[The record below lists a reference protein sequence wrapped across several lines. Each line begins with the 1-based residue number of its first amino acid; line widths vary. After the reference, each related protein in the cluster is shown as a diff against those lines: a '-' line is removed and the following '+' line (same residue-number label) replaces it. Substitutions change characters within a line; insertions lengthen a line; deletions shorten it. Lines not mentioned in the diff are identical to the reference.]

1 MGFETLSSELQNLM
15 VVNYQYTA
23 KWFIFILFT
32 FLSLFYVSVIFSQRR
47 KTTSI
52 ITLLYRI
59 VFFVS
64 SWVWLL
70 ASPLTFILLDP
81 GADLWAIYSV
91 PLTLYLV
98 LSIIFLFAFFFKMLK
113 DGLLGILH
121 YFGIDT
127 GDSEVKE
134 TMDKIKNGFGG
145 F

>member
-64 SWVWLL
+64 SWVWLF